1 MSSLSNRNAD
11 NTKSVTTG
19 FFLLKN
25 PVIYL
30 DYLINKALY
39 IFYVLYKY

>member
-1 MSSLSNRNAD
+1 MHRYNFITIYLTS
-11 NTKSVTTG
+11 
-19 FFLLKN
+19 FFPLEN

-39 IFYVLYKY
+39 IFYILYKY